1 MLVVVAYYSVDMVT
15 DCTVHQEHVGTLKLC
30 LYGAV
35 AKLYTVWCRF
45 KTLTLCS
52 FLETGSTQYQVSV
65 VLQTCANL
73 WLRSPGL
80 PGGPLLYQP
89 WLPLQPKGGNKE
101 AFLQTRCYL
110 SQARADRMSP
120 RTLIHVWGRNN
131 VMTPKQKTEFCAGFA
146 GSSIV
151 TTCCYQLHS
160 LSYFV

>member
-80 PGGPLLYQP
+80 PGGPLLSCGKLAVL
-89 WLPLQPKGGNKE
+89 WRHKS
-101 AFLQTRCYL
+101 A
-110 SQARADRMSP
+110 S
-120 RTLIHVWGRNN
+120 
-131 VMTPKQKTEFCAGFA
+131 
-146 GSSIV
+146 V
-151 TTCCYQLHS
+151 TAS
-160 LSYFV
+160 GPA